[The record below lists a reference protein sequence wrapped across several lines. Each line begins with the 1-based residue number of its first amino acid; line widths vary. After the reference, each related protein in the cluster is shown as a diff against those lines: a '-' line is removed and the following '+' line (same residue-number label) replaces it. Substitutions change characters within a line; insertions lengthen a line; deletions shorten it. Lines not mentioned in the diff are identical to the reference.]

1 MKRLFIAV
9 AAVAIFAGG
18 CVSQSKYEALETTLK
33 KAKADHA
40 AELEKKAKEMKAAE
54 DTCKAELAKK
64 ETQIAELT
72 KKVKNLEGDL
82 AALKQ
87 SGAQQNEQIGKLT
100 AELTRVV
107 KDRSRLRASAAKL
120 KKALS
125 EMAKRKAE
133 ADRRVKQFLDLLARF
148 KKLIDAGKLKVKIAD
163 GRMVLALPTD
173 VLFASGKAKLSD
185 AGKAAVTEVTAVLVT
200 LHKRRF
206 QVEGHTDNVPIKTP
220 RYPSNWEL
228 SAARA
233 LGVVKTMMEA
243 NMPGALVSAA
253 GFGEFRPVAGN
264 NTPEGR
270 GSNRRIEIVLVPD
283 LSSLPGFSELKKAMD
298 GKK

>member
-1 MKRLFIAV
+1 MPNAEKILGNLGLSFNVIKSAPHKDIGSPLRKMTEEDRK
-9 AAVAIFAGG
+9 IF
-18 CVSQSKYEALETTLK
+18 E
-33 KAKADHA
+33 
-40 AELEKKAKEMKAAE
+40 
-54 DTCKAELAKK
+54 
-64 ETQIAELT
+64 
-72 KKVKNLEGDL
+72 
-82 AALKQ
+82 
-87 SGAQQNEQIGKLT
+87 
-100 AELTRVV
+100 R
-107 KDRSRLRASAAKL
+107 
-120 KKALS
+120 
-125 EMAKRKAE
+125 
-133 ADRRVKQFLDLLARF
+133 
-148 KKLIDAGKLKVKIAD
+148 LIDDTYQQFVKAVSEGRRIPIDETRKIAD

-233 LGVVKTMMEA
+233 LGVVKTMLEA
-243 NMPGALVSAA
+243 NMTGALVSAA
-253 GFGEFRPVAGN
+253 GFGEFRPVATN
-264 NTPEGR
+264 DTPEGR
-270 GSNRRIEIVLVPD
+270 GANRRIEIVLVPD

>member
-1 MKRLFIAV
+1 MKRMAVAVAV
-9 AAVAIFAGG
+9 AALLGG
-18 CVSQSKYEALETTLK
+18 CVSQSKYDTLETTLK
-33 KAKADHA
+33 KAQSDHA
-40 AELEKKAKEMKAAE
+40 SELELKSKAMKEAE
-54 DTCKAELAKK
+54 DKCKAELAKK
-64 ETQIAELT
+64 EKQIGEQSKKITALQAEVASLKQIGEQQAGQISKLTSELT
-72 KKVKNLEGDL
+72 K
-82 AALKQ
+82 
-87 SGAQQNEQIGKLT
+87 
-100 AELTRVV
+100 VV
-107 KDRSRLRASAAKL
+107 KDRSRLRASAAQL
-120 KKALS
+120 KKALA